1 MRLIFL
7 LLLAPFFAVGQVKQ
21 FDKIE
26 MLYDQGHYS
35 RVLNR
40 SNRLLDN
47 PEFDFS
53 LIPSFYKSLA
63 MFQLYRDDKWRRRN
77 SKAFDEAV
85 TLFLMVKRED
95 QGNRLFTAHYYEIQS
110 LKKDL
115 QSFALDLKQTGN
127 EELFIKV
134 SKTIKTVFSGIVG
147 LDELEAIVEKVE
159 VESVEHTAGDQSVRA
174 SIVNFAQKHVGVPY
188 KPGGLDPKGF
198 DCSGFTSY
206 VFEEHKTILPRIARD
221 QQKSARKIDMK
232 AAQPGDLIFFNSGS
246 GVNHVGIVVANQ
258 NGAIKMVHASTS
270 QGVIITDVE
279 SSSYWNKRIHSVGS
293 YID

>member
-1 MRLIFL
+1 MRL
-7 LLLAPFFAVGQVKQ
+7 LLLLLFIPFLAVGQVKQ
-21 FDKIE
+21 FDKVE
-26 MLYDQGHYS
+26 MLYDQGHYN

-63 MFQLYRDDKWRRRN
+63 LFQLYRNDKWRRRN
-77 SKAFDEAV
+77 PNALDEAV

-115 QSFALDLKQTGN
+115 QSFALDLKQAGN
-127 EELFIKV
+127 EDLFIKIT
-134 SKTIKTVFSGIVG
+134 KTIKTVFSGIVG
-147 LDELEAIVEKVE
+147 LDELESIVDKVE
-159 VESVEHTAGDQSVRA
+159 VETVELASNDQSIR
-174 SIVNFAQKHVGVPY
+174 SNIVNFAQKHVGVPY

-198 DCSGFTSY
+198 DCSGFTAY
-206 VFEEHKTILPRIARD
+206 VFDQHKISLPRIARD
-221 QQKSARKIDMK
+221 QQKSAKK
-232 AAQPGDLIFFNSGS
+232 VSLKQSQQGDLIFFSSGS

-279 SSSYWNKRIHSVGS
+279 SSSYWNKRVHSVGS

>member
-1 MRLIFL
+1 MRLLCL
-7 LLLAPFFAVGQVKQ
+7 LLLAPFFAFGQIKE
-21 FDKIE
+21 FDKVE
-26 MLYDQGHYS
+26 MLYDQGHYN
-35 RVLNR
+35 RVLKR

-53 LIPSFYKSLA
+53 LVPTFYKSLA
-63 MFQLYRDDKWRRRN
+63 MFQMYRDDKWRRRN
-77 SKAFDEAV
+77 TNAFDEAAE
-85 TLFLMVKRED
+85 LFLIVKRED
-95 QGNRLFTAHYYEIQS
+95 QGGRLFTAHYYEIQS

-115 QSFALDLKQTGN
+115 QSFALDLKQAGN
-127 EELFIKV
+127 DELFVKV
-134 SKTIKTVFSGIVG
+134 SNTMKTVFSGIVG
-147 LDELEAIVEKVE
+147 LDELESIVEKVE
-159 VESVEHTAGDQSVRA
+159 VESVELTSKDQRVR
-174 SIVNFAQKHVGVPY
+174 SNIVNFAQKHVGVPY

-221 QQKSARKIDMK
+221 QQKSARKIDLK
-232 AAQPGDLIFFNSGS
+232 SAQPGDLIFFNSGS
-246 GVNHVGIVVANQ
+246 GVNHVGIVVENQ

-279 SSSYWNKRIHSVGS
+279 SSAYWNKRIHSAGS

>member
-159 VESVEHTAGDQSVRA
+159 VESVEHTAGDQSVR
-174 SIVNFAQKHVGVPY
+174 SRIVNFAQKHVGVPY

-232 AAQPGDLIFFNSGS
+232 AAQPGNLIFFNSGS